1 MSAYRWGCSPT
12 PRRTSAASCGRAF
25 NAEAVLS
32 EEGIVALRQKVGTTL
47 VNVVPT
53 SLLTD
58 RYELSMLDGALT
70 SGLID
75 ARATFEVFTRS
86 LPNGYRYGVLAGTG
100 RLLDELAS
108 FRFDESNVEWLLEKR
123 IVSAALAEYLAAY
136 RFEGD
141 IVGYLEGEVFTSL
154 SPVLRVEGRFADIV
168 LETLALSILNFD
180 SGVATKA
187 MRVVRASEGRR
198 LIEMGSR
205 RTNER
210 AAVAA
215 ARASY
220 IAGFDATS
228 NLAAGMLYD
237 IPTAGTAAHAFVLAH
252 ESERGAFEAQVA
264 TQGPAT
270 TLLVDTFDTEA
281 GTELAVDVA
290 GPDLGAIRIDSG
302 VIADA
307 AMRSRKLLDQRGAT
321 NVKITL
327 TGDLDEF
334 AIADLLARAIPVDT
348 FGVGTKLVSGYSPP
362 GFVFKL
368 VAIESGSAMRSVAKR
383 SLGKLSTG
391 GAKTAYRLFDEGVAV
406 TELMMPERSDAPT
419 PAGSRRLTHE
429 LVRGGVPVVETSVHS
444 ARARATS
451 AVIELR
457 AEAFT
462 LAEGVPALASEVMP
476 EIES

>member
-1 MSAYRWGCSPT
+1 
-12 PRRTSAASCGRAF
+12 
-25 NAEAVLS
+25 
-32 EEGIVALRQKVGTTL
+32 
-47 VNVVPT
+47 
-53 SLLTD
+53 
-58 RYELSMLDGALT
+58 MLDGALT

-86 LPNGYRYGVLAGTG
+86 LPNGYRYGVVAGTG
-100 RLLDELAS
+100 RLLEELAT
-108 FRFDESNVEWLLEKR
+108 FQFDEPTIEWLLAQQ
-123 IVSAALAEYLAAY
+123 IVSPALAQYLADY

-154 SPVLRVEGRFADIV
+154 SPVLRLEGRFADIV
-168 LETLALSILNFD
+168 LETLTLSILNFD

-187 MRVVRASEGRR
+187 MRVVRAAEGRR

-252 ESERGAFEAQVA
+252 ESERAAFEAQVA
-264 TQGPAT
+264 TQGPST

-281 GTELAVDVA
+281 GTELALDVA
-290 GPDLGAIRIDSG
+290 GTDLGAIRIDSG

-307 AMRSRKLLDQRGAT
+307 ALRSRKLLDQRGAT
-321 NVKITL
+321 GVRITL

-334 AIADLLARAIPVDT
+334 AIADLLARDIPVDT
-348 FGVGTKLVSGYSPP
+348 FGVGTKLVSGYTPP

-368 VAIESGSAMRSVAKR
+368 VAIEHGSTMRSVAKR
-383 SLGKLSTG
+383 SIGKLSTG
-391 GAKTAYRLFDEGVAV
+391 GAKVAYRLFDDGVAV
-406 TELMMPERSDAPT
+406 TEMMIPRERDEDQVRPQ
-419 PAGSRRLTHE
+419 SRALTFE
-429 LVRGGVPVVETSVHS
+429 LVREGVSIVDTSVVA
-444 ARARATS
+444 ARDRAVS
-451 AVIELR
+451 AVNELP
-457 AEAFT
+457 ADAFT
-462 LAEGVPALASEVMP
+462 LASGEPALVSHVIAESAS
-476 EIES
+476 

>member
-1 MSAYRWGCSPT
+1 L
-12 PRRTSAASCGRAF
+12 
-25 NAEAVLS
+25 N
-32 EEGIVALRQKVGTTL
+32 VA
-47 VNVVPT
+47 PS

-86 LPNGYRYGVLAGTG
+86 LPNGYRYGVVAGTG
-100 RLLDELAS
+100 RLLEELAT
-108 FRFDESNVEWLLEKR
+108 FRFDERTIEWLLAQQV
-123 IVSAALAEYLAAY
+123 VSPALAQYLASY
-136 RFEGD
+136 RFDGD

-154 SPVLRVEGRFADIV
+154 SPVLRLEGRFADIV
-168 LETLALSILNFD
+168 LETLTLSILNFD
-180 SGVATKA
+180 SGAATKA
-187 MRVVRASEGRR
+187 MRVVRAAQGRR

-252 ESERGAFEAQVA
+252 ESERAAFEAQVA
-264 TQGPAT
+264 TQGPST

-281 GTELAVDVA
+281 GTELAFDVA

-307 AMRSRKLLDQRGAT
+307 ALRSRKLLDQHGAT

-334 AIADLLARAIPVDT
+334 AIADLLARDVPADT
-348 FGVGTKLVSGYSPP
+348 FGVGTKLVSGYTPP

-368 VAIESGSAMRSVAKR
+368 VAIDDGATMRSVAKR
-383 SLGKLSTG
+383 SVGKLSTG
-391 GAKTAYRLFDEGVAV
+391 GAKVAYRLFNDGVAV
-406 TELMMPERSDAPT
+406 TELMIPRERDGDQLHVHARS
-419 PAGSRRLTHE
+419 LTHE
-429 LVRGGVPVVETSVHS
+429 LVRDGQSVVDTSVLA
-444 ARARATS
+444 ARVRAAS
-451 AVIELR
+451 AVNELPVD
-457 AEAFT
+457 AFN
-462 LAEGVPALASEVMP
+462 LAEGEPALISHVITEN
-476 EIES
+476 ES

>member
-1 MSAYRWGCSPT
+1 
-12 PRRTSAASCGRAF
+12 
-25 NAEAVLS
+25 
-32 EEGIVALRQKVGTTL
+32 
-47 VNVVPT
+47 
-53 SLLTD
+53 
-58 RYELSMLDGALT
+58 MLDGALT

-86 LPNGYRYGVLAGTG
+86 LPNGYRYGVVAGTG
-100 RLLDELAS
+100 RLLEELAT
-108 FRFDESNVEWLLEKR
+108 FQFDEPTIEWLLAQQ
-123 IVSAALAEYLAAY
+123 IVSPALAQYLADY
-136 RFEGD
+136 RFDGD

-154 SPVLRVEGRFADIV
+154 SPVLRLEGRFADIV
-168 LETLALSILNFD
+168 LETLTLSILNFD

-187 MRVVRASEGRR
+187 MRVVRAAEGRR

-252 ESERGAFEAQVA
+252 ESERAAFEAQVA
-264 TQGPAT
+264 TQGPST

-281 GTELAVDVA
+281 GTELALDVA
-290 GPDLGAIRIDSG
+290 GTDLGAIRIDSG

-307 AMRSRKLLDQRGAT
+307 ALRSRKLLDQRGAT
-321 NVKITL
+321 GVRITL

-334 AIADLLARAIPVDT
+334 AIADLLARDIPVDT
-348 FGVGTKLVSGYSPP
+348 FGVGTKLVSGYTPP

-368 VAIESGSAMRSVAKR
+368 VAIEHGSTMRSVAKR
-383 SLGKLSTG
+383 SIGKLSTG
-391 GAKTAYRLFDEGVAV
+391 GAKVAYRLFDDGVAV
-406 TELMMPERSDAPT
+406 TEMMIPRERDEDQVRPQ
-419 PAGSRRLTHE
+419 SRALTFE
-429 LVRGGVPVVETSVHS
+429 LVREGVSIVDTSVVA
-444 ARARATS
+444 ARDRAVS
-451 AVIELR
+451 AVNELP
-457 AEAFT
+457 ADAFT
-462 LAEGVPALASEVMP
+462 LASGEPALVSLVIAESAS
-476 EIES
+476 

>member
-1 MSAYRWGCSPT
+1 
-12 PRRTSAASCGRAF
+12 
-25 NAEAVLS
+25 
-32 EEGIVALRQKVGTTL
+32 
-47 VNVVPT
+47 
-53 SLLTD
+53 
-58 RYELSMLDGALT
+58 MLDGALT

-86 LPNGYRYGVLAGTG
+86 LPNGYRYGVVAGTG
-100 RLLDELAS
+100 RLLEELAT
-108 FRFDESNVEWLLEKR
+108 FQFDEPTIEWLLAHQ
-123 IVSAALAEYLAAY
+123 IVSPALAQYLADY

-154 SPVLRVEGRFADIV
+154 SPVLRLEGRFADIV
-168 LETLALSILNFD
+168 LETLTLSILNFD

-187 MRVVRASEGRR
+187 MRVVRAAEGRR

-252 ESERGAFEAQVA
+252 ESERAAFEAQVA
-264 TQGPAT
+264 TQGPST

-281 GTELAVDVA
+281 GTELALDVA
-290 GPDLGAIRIDSG
+290 GTDLGAIRIDSG

-307 AMRSRKLLDQRGAT
+307 ALRSRKLLDQRGAT
-321 NVKITL
+321 GVRITL

-334 AIADLLARAIPVDT
+334 AIADLLARDIPVDT
-348 FGVGTKLVSGYSPP
+348 FGVGTKLVSGYTPP

-368 VAIESGSAMRSVAKR
+368 VAIEHGSTMRSVAKR
-383 SLGKLSTG
+383 SIGKLSTG
-391 GAKTAYRLFDEGVAV
+391 GAKVAYRLFDDGVAV
-406 TELMMPERSDAPT
+406 TEMMIPRERDEDQVRPQ
-419 PAGSRRLTHE
+419 SRALTFE
-429 LVRGGVPVVETSVHS
+429 LVREGVSIVDTSVVA
-444 ARARATS
+444 ARDRAVS
-451 AVIELR
+451 AVNELP
-457 AEAFT
+457 EDAFT
-462 LAEGVPALASEVMP
+462 LASGEPALVSHVIAESAS
-476 EIES
+476 

>member
-1 MSAYRWGCSPT
+1 MY
-12 PRRTSAASCGRAF
+12 
-25 NAEAVLS
+25 
-32 EEGIVALRQKVGTTL
+32 VA
-47 VNVVPT
+47 P

-58 RYELSMLDGALT
+58 RYELSMLDSALT

-86 LPNGYRYGVLAGTG
+86 LPNGFRYGVVAGTG

-108 FRFDESNVEWLLEKR
+108 FRFNETTIEWLLAQR
-123 IVSAALAEYLAAY
+123 VISPALGAYLADY
-136 RFEGD
+136 RFRGD

-168 LETLALSILNFD
+168 LETLTLSILNFD

-187 MRVVRASEGRR
+187 MRVVRAARGHR

-228 NLAAGMLYD
+228 NLGAGMLYD

-252 ESERGAFEAQVA
+252 ESERAAFEAQVA
-264 TQGPAT
+264 TQGAAT
-270 TLLVDTFDTEA
+270 TLLVDTFDTEG
-281 GTELAVDVA
+281 GTELALDVA
-290 GPDLGAIRIDSG
+290 GPQLGAIRIDSG

-307 AMRSRKLLDQRGAT
+307 ALRSRKILDQRGAT

-334 AIADLLARAIPVDT
+334 AIADLLARDIPADA
-348 FGVGTKLVSGYSPP
+348 FGVGTRLVSGYSPP

-368 VAIESGSAMRSVAKR
+368 VAIESGSTMRSVAKR
-383 SLGKLSTG
+383 SIGKLSTG
-391 GAKTAYRLFDEGVAV
+391 GAKVAYRLIDQGVAV
-406 TELMMPERSDAPT
+406 TELMMPRDHREKVPR
-419 PAGSRRLTHE
+419 GGRLLSHP
-429 LVRGGVPVVETSVHS
+429 LVRDGELVVETSALD
-444 ARARATS
+444 ARARAS
-451 AVIELR
+451 IAVSELPGD
-457 AEAFT
+457 AFNLANGGPVLVSQVVTENEAPRV
-462 LAEGVPALASEVMP
+462 G
-476 EIES
+476 

>member
-1 MSAYRWGCSPT
+1 
-12 PRRTSAASCGRAF
+12 
-25 NAEAVLS
+25 
-32 EEGIVALRQKVGTTL
+32 
-47 VNVVPT
+47 
-53 SLLTD
+53 
-58 RYELSMLDGALT
+58 MLDGALT

-86 LPNGYRYGVLAGTG
+86 LPNGYCYGVVAGTG
-100 RLLDELAS
+100 RLLDELS
-108 FRFDESNVEWLLEKR
+108 TFQFDEPTIEWLLAHQV
-123 IVSAALAEYLAAY
+123 VSPALAAY
-136 RFEGD
+136 LANYRFDGD
-141 IVGYLEGEVFTSL
+141 VVGYLEGEVFTSL
-154 SPVLRVEGRFADIV
+154 SPVLRLEGRFADIV
-168 LETLALSILNFD
+168 LETLVLSILNFD

-187 MRVVRASEGRR
+187 MRVVRAARGRR

-252 ESERGAFEAQVA
+252 ESERAAFEAQIA
-264 TQGPAT
+264 TQGPST

-281 GTELAVDVA
+281 GTELAFDVA

-307 AMRSRKLLDQRGAT
+307 ALRSRKLLDQRGAT
-321 NVKITL
+321 SVKITL

-334 AIADLLARAIPVDT
+334 AIADLLQRDIPVDT
-348 FGVGTKLVSGYSPP
+348 FGVGTKLVSGYTPP

-368 VAIESGSAMRSVAKR
+368 VAIEDGSNMRSVAKR
-383 SLGKLSTG
+383 SVGKLSTG
-391 GAKTAYRLFDEGVAV
+391 GAKVAYRLLDDGVAV
-406 TELMMPERSDAPT
+406 TELMIPRERDAEHAHPRDR
-419 PAGSRRLTHE
+419 ALTHE
-429 LVRGGVPVVETSVHS
+429 LVRGGVSIVDTSVLA
-444 ARARATS
+444 ARVRAAN
-451 AVIELR
+451 AVNELP
-457 AEAFT
+457 AEAFN
-462 LAEGVPALASEVMP
+462 LAEGQPALASQVITEN
-476 EIES
+476 ES

>member
-1 MSAYRWGCSPT
+1 
-12 PRRTSAASCGRAF
+12 
-25 NAEAVLS
+25 
-32 EEGIVALRQKVGTTL
+32 
-47 VNVVPT
+47 
-53 SLLTD
+53 
-58 RYELSMLDGALT
+58 MLDGALT

-75 ARATFEVFTRS
+75 ARATFEIFTRS
-86 LPNGYRYGVLAGTG
+86 LPNGFRYGVVAGTG

-108 FRFDESNVEWLLEKR
+108 FRFDESSIEWLLAR
-123 IVSAALAEYLAAY
+123 GIVSPALGAYLAQY
-136 RFEGD
+136 RFDGD
-141 IVGYLEGEVFTSL
+141 IVGYLEGELFTSL

-187 MRVVRASEGRR
+187 MRVVRAARGRR

-237 IPTAGTAAHAFVLAH
+237 IPTAGTAAHAFILAH
-252 ESERGAFEAQVA
+252 ESERDAFEAQVA

-270 TLLVDTFDTEA
+270 TLLVDTFDTET
-281 GTELAVDVA
+281 GTELAFDVA

-307 AMRSRKLLDQRGAT
+307 ALRSRKLLDQRGGT

-334 AIADLLARAIPVDT
+334 AIADLLARDIPVDA
-348 FGVGTKLVSGYSPP
+348 FGVGTKLVSGYTPP
-362 GFVFKL
+362 GFVYKL
-368 VAIESGSAMRSVAKR
+368 VAIESGSKMRSVAKR
-383 SLGKLSTG
+383 SIGKLSTG
-391 GAKTAYRLFDEGVAV
+391 GAKMAYRVFDDGVAV
-406 TELMMPERSDAPT
+406 TELMTPRASGGPT
-419 PAGSRRLTHE
+419 PPNSRPLSHE
-429 LVRGGVPVVETSVHS
+429 LVRNGLSVVDTSALT
-444 ARARATS
+444 ARARAAS
-451 AVIELR
+451 AVNELPD
-457 AEAFT
+457 EAFT
-462 LAEGVPALASEVMP
+462 LAEGEPALASRVIA
-476 EIES
+476 EIEA

>member
-1 MSAYRWGCSPT
+1 
-12 PRRTSAASCGRAF
+12 
-25 NAEAVLS
+25 
-32 EEGIVALRQKVGTTL
+32 
-47 VNVVPT
+47 
-53 SLLTD
+53 
-58 RYELSMLDGALT
+58 MLDGALT

-86 LPNGYRYGVLAGTG
+86 LPNGYRYGVVAGTG
-100 RLLDELAS
+100 RLLEELAT
-108 FRFDESNVEWLLEKR
+108 FQFDEPTIEWLLAQQ
-123 IVSAALAEYLAAY
+123 IVSPALAQYLADY
-136 RFEGD
+136 RFDGD

-154 SPVLRVEGRFADIV
+154 SPVLRLEGRFADIV
-168 LETLALSILNFD
+168 LETLTLSILNFD

-187 MRVVRASEGRR
+187 MRVVRAAEGRR

-252 ESERGAFEAQVA
+252 ESERAAFEAQVA
-264 TQGPAT
+264 TQGPST

-281 GTELAVDVA
+281 GTELALDVA
-290 GPDLGAIRIDSG
+290 GTDLGAIRIDSG

-307 AMRSRKLLDQRGAT
+307 ALRSRKLLDQRGAT
-321 NVKITL
+321 GVRITL

-334 AIADLLARAIPVDT
+334 AIADLLARDIPVDT
-348 FGVGTKLVSGYSPP
+348 FGVGTKLVSGYTPP

-368 VAIESGSAMRSVAKR
+368 VAIEHGSTMRSVAKR
-383 SLGKLSTG
+383 SIGKLSTG
-391 GAKTAYRLFDEGVAV
+391 GAKVAYRLFDDGVAV
-406 TELMMPERSDAPT
+406 TEMMIPRERDEDQVRPQ
-419 PAGSRRLTHE
+419 SRALTFE
-429 LVRGGVPVVETSVHS
+429 LVREGVSIVDTSVVA
-444 ARARATS
+444 ARDRAVS
-451 AVIELR
+451 AVNELP
-457 AEAFT
+457 ADAFT
-462 LAEGVPALASEVMP
+462 LASGEPALVSHVIAESAS
-476 EIES
+476 

>member
-1 MSAYRWGCSPT
+1 
-12 PRRTSAASCGRAF
+12 
-25 NAEAVLS
+25 
-32 EEGIVALRQKVGTTL
+32 
-47 VNVVPT
+47 
-53 SLLTD
+53 
-58 RYELSMLDGALT
+58 MLDGALT

-86 LPNGYRYGVLAGTG
+86 LPNGYRYGVVAGTG
-100 RLLDELAS
+100 RLLEELAT
-108 FRFDESNVEWLLEKR
+108 FQFDEPTIEWLLAQQ
-123 IVSAALAEYLAAY
+123 IVSPALAQYLADY
-136 RFEGD
+136 RFDGD

-154 SPVLRVEGRFADIV
+154 SPVLRLEGRFADIV
-168 LETLALSILNFD
+168 LETLTLSILNFD

-187 MRVVRASEGRR
+187 MRVVRAAEGRR

-252 ESERGAFEAQVA
+252 ESERAAFEAQVA
-264 TQGPAT
+264 TQGPST

-281 GTELAVDVA
+281 GTELALDVA
-290 GPDLGAIRIDSG
+290 GTDLGAIRIDSG

-307 AMRSRKLLDQRGAT
+307 ALRSRKLLDQRGAT
-321 NVKITL
+321 GVRITL

-334 AIADLLARAIPVDT
+334 AIADLLARDIPVDT
-348 FGVGTKLVSGYSPP
+348 FGVGTKLVSGYTPP

-368 VAIESGSAMRSVAKR
+368 VAIEHGSTMRSVAKR
-383 SLGKLSTG
+383 SIGKLSTG
-391 GAKTAYRLFDEGVAV
+391 GAKVAYRLFDDGVAV
-406 TELMMPERSDAPT
+406 TEMMIPRERDEDQVRPQ
-419 PAGSRRLTHE
+419 SRALTFE
-429 LVRGGVPVVETSVHS
+429 LVREGVSIVDTSVVA
-444 ARARATS
+444 ARDRAVS
-451 AVIELR
+451 AVNELP
-457 AEAFT
+457 EDAFT
-462 LAEGVPALASEVMP
+462 LASGEPALVSHVIAESAS
-476 EIES
+476 

>member
-1 MSAYRWGCSPT
+1 
-12 PRRTSAASCGRAF
+12 
-25 NAEAVLS
+25 
-32 EEGIVALRQKVGTTL
+32 
-47 VNVVPT
+47 
-53 SLLTD
+53 
-58 RYELSMLDGALT
+58 MLDGALT

-86 LPNGYRYGVLAGTG
+86 LPNGYRYGVVAGTG
-100 RLLDELAS
+100 RLLEELAT
-108 FRFDESNVEWLLEKR
+108 FQFDEPTIEWLLAQQ
-123 IVSAALAEYLAAY
+123 IVSPALAQYLADY
-136 RFEGD
+136 RFDGD

-154 SPVLRVEGRFADIV
+154 SPVLRLEGRFADIV
-168 LETLALSILNFD
+168 LETLTLSILNFD

-187 MRVVRASEGRR
+187 MRVVRAAEGRR

-252 ESERGAFEAQVA
+252 ESERAAFEAQVA
-264 TQGPAT
+264 TQGPST

-281 GTELAVDVA
+281 GTELALDVA
-290 GPDLGAIRIDSG
+290 GTDLGAIRIDSG

-307 AMRSRKLLDQRGAT
+307 ALRSRKLLDQRGAT
-321 NVKITL
+321 GVRITL

-334 AIADLLARAIPVDT
+334 AIADLLARDIPVDT
-348 FGVGTKLVSGYSPP
+348 FGVGTKLVSGYTPP

-368 VAIESGSAMRSVAKR
+368 VAIEHGSTMRSVAKR
-383 SLGKLSTG
+383 SIGKLSTG
-391 GAKTAYRLFDEGVAV
+391 GAKVAYRLFDDGVAV
-406 TELMMPERSDAPT
+406 TEMMIPRERDEDQVRPQ
-419 PAGSRRLTHE
+419 SRALTFE
-429 LVRGGVPVVETSVHS
+429 LVREGVSIVDTSVVA
-444 ARARATS
+444 ARDRAVS
-451 AVIELR
+451 AVNELP
-457 AEAFT
+457 EDAFT
-462 LAEGVPALASEVMP
+462 LASGEPALVSLVIAESAS
-476 EIES
+476 

>member
-1 MSAYRWGCSPT
+1 
-12 PRRTSAASCGRAF
+12 
-25 NAEAVLS
+25 
-32 EEGIVALRQKVGTTL
+32 
-47 VNVVPT
+47 
-53 SLLTD
+53 
-58 RYELSMLDGALT
+58 MLDGALT

-86 LPNGYRYGVLAGTG
+86 LPNGFRYGVVAGTG
-100 RLLDELAS
+100 QLIDELAS
-108 FRFDESNVEWLLEKR
+108 FRFDESSLEWLLAQG
-123 IVSAALAEYLAAY
+123 IVSPALGAYLAAY
-136 RFEGD
+136 RFDGD
-141 IVGYLEGEVFTSL
+141 IVGYLEGELFTSL

-187 MRVVRASEGRR
+187 MRVVRAARGRR

-237 IPTAGTAAHAFVLAH
+237 IPTAGTAAHAFILAH
-252 ESERGAFEAQVA
+252 ESERDAFEAQVA

-270 TLLVDTFDTEA
+270 TLLVDTFDTET
-281 GTELAVDVA
+281 GTELAFDVA

-307 AMRSRKLLDQRGAT
+307 ALRSRKLLDQRGGT

-334 AIADLLARAIPVDT
+334 AIADLLARDIPVDA
-348 FGVGTKLVSGYSPP
+348 FGVGTKLVSGYTPP
-362 GFVFKL
+362 GFVYKL
-368 VAIESGSAMRSVAKR
+368 VAIESGSMMRSVAKR
-383 SLGKLSTG
+383 SIGKLSTMWG
-391 GAKTAYRLFDEGVAV
+391 ED
-406 TELMMPERSDAPT
+406 
-419 PAGSRRLTHE
+419 
-429 LVRGGVPVVETSVHS
+429 
-444 ARARATS
+444 
-451 AVIELR
+451 
-457 AEAFT
+457 
-462 LAEGVPALASEVMP
+462 GVPALRRRRGRDRTDDASRERWTDTSEQPTSRARTRSQRCLRRRHLGAHGTCPGHERGERTPRRGIHSGRRRTGTCLTPVIS
-476 EIES
+476 EIEA